1 MTRRNDPPNAE
12 RASDR
17 AMNLAVVD
25 GGQRTGKA
33 FLMASSGETA
43 GMVFPLTL
51 PSMVIG
57 RAPNAEIRVNEHAVS
72 NEHARLE
79 GSGGRYSITD
89 LGSTNGTYV
98 NGQRIVARVTLSGG
112 DTIRTGATTFT
123 FVTRETGT
131 AAATLKL
138 GGNEV
143 SAPLTARAASP
154 SPTPLREARA
164 LTTHHEEAED
174 AVSLTD
180 VVRTVK
186 TYWVYTK
193 RYGWLAATA
202 TFFGIAAGIAQA
214 RLNPPPGAAWFEMT
228 LATET
233 RGGEEN
239 EAVKAPFVAAEGTFK
254 SLPLIKRTLRE
265 LEAPDASD
273 AVASDVQAAL
283 SFEPT
288 GYNSKLFRGDYQ
300 DATAEQAV
308 LFLSKHVEVYVNSEI
323 DKLLKVMRAD
333 AEFDRSQEELAA
345 QQIAKIRDRLIVFMN
360 EHPAAVPKDAK
371 APDVPA
377 TRVPA
382 GASATQLDTAILA
395 AEQALAGSL
404 RSIQSKKAATYVEQA
419 ASAESKIAE
428 ARSRGLADQHPEVKN
443 LASLATT
450 MRGKAAQLLSS
461 EPTAAEQSLD
471 PDVTRARQDLN
482 DLRTKRAALP
492 APPASAT
499 SVAIARPAI
508 QENLAQLKLQ
518 YAELAREYER
528 AKTDHEALLKKR
540 ETTDRLLER
549 ERKSAEARY
558 DIITPPTAEHAS
570 AFKAIVRRAGFGG
583 GVGFGLAL
591 VAAVCLELRRIL
603 KARGHI

>member
-17 AMNLAVVD
+17 AMDLALVE
-25 GGQRTGKA
+25 GGQRAGKA

-51 PSMVIG
+51 PMMVIG
-57 RAPNAEIRVNEHAVS
+57 RAPSAEIRVNEHAVS

-79 GSGGRYSITD
+79 GAGGRYSIVD

-98 NGQRIVARVTLSGG
+98 NGQRVVARVPLSGG

-138 GGNEV
+138 GGTEV

-154 SPTPLREARA
+154 SPTALREARV
-164 LTTHHEEAED
+164 LSNRQDDQDD

-214 RLNPPPGAAWFEMT
+214 RMNPPPGAAWFEMT

-233 RGGEEN
+233 RGEEG
-239 EAVKAPFVAAEGTFK
+239 EAVKAPFVAAESTFK
-254 SLPLIKRTLRE
+254 SLPLIKKTLRE
-265 LEAPDASD
+265 LDVPDASD
-273 AVASDVQAAL
+273 NVASDVQGAL
-283 SFEPT
+283 NFEQA

-308 LFLSKHVEVYVNSEI
+308 IFLSKHVEVYVNSEI
-323 DKLLKVMRAD
+323 DKILKVMRAD
-333 AEFDRSQEELAA
+333 AEFDRSQAELAA
-345 QQIAKIRDRLIVFMN
+345 QQVAKIRDRLIVFMN
-360 EHPAAVPKDAK
+360 EHPGAVPKDAK
-371 APDVPA
+371 APDIPV

-382 GASATQLDTAILA
+382 GASAAQLDTAILA
-395 AEQALAGSL
+395 GEQALAGAF
-404 RSIQSKKAATYVEQA
+404 RSIQAKKAATYVEQA
-419 ASAESKIAE
+419 SSAESKMAE
-428 ARSRGLADQHPEVKN
+428 ARARGLADQHPEVKN
-443 LASLATT
+443 LANLATT
-450 MRGKAAQLLSS
+450 MRGKAAQILSS

-471 PDVTRARQDLN
+471 PDVTRLRQDLN

-492 APPASAT
+492 AAPAG
-499 SVAIARPAI
+499 ARPVATVAKPAV

-518 YAELAREYER
+518 YAELARDYER

-558 DIITPPTAEHAS
+558 DIITPPTAEQAS
-570 AFKAIVRRAGFGG
+570 AFKAILKRAGFGG